1 MDQELAAA
9 VSEQLQITLRGMCKL
24 KKYKPIVLQ
33 ILSPSHGVSSD
44 DNTENSYSMMFSTLL
59 YSFLV
64 DEHLNDATTGFV
76 IINLVEKTEKSSKL
90 LVGIVVGN
98 VLFL

>member
-33 ILSPSHGVSSD
+33 ILSPSHGVSRD
-44 DNTENSYSMMFSTLL
+44 DNTENSSMMFSTLL